1 MNDKIKY
8 IHAFFKLEAQQ
19 KQIKLNYKAPLP
31 TKEANVIIDR
41 EKIYAILTNLVKNGI
56 KFTHKGSIE
65 LGYTKK
71 DKHLEF
77 YVKDTG
83 IGIPNDRQEAIF
95 ERFIQADI
103 EDKNA
108 YQGAGLGLA
117 ISKAYVEMMN
127 GKIWVESEFGKGST
141 FYFTI
146 PYLIKL
152 NKKMMKI

>member
-41 EKIYAILTNLVKNGI
+41 EKIYAILTNLVKNAI

-108 YQGAGLGLA
+108 YQGAGL
-117 ISKAYVEMMN
+117 V
-127 GKIWVESEFGKGST
+127 
-141 FYFTI
+141 
-146 PYLIKL
+146 
-152 NKKMMKI
+152 